1 MYKSL
6 NDICDL
12 SESAAPTAVVSHEP
26 REVSVSFYFSFLYVH
41 PSTPH
46 LYICPLITQGTCR
59 GNTMSTSK
67 AQEEDMMEL
76 MSGSIEGGKRGMKRG
91 AHDVESNIEAGRKRA
106 KGSGA
111 SLVTSTTG
119 HFSLLP
125 LELDA
130 LIASYCSMEDQMT
143 FSHGNKNLRSIM
155 RTANLIR
162 YKLSEESCNRYVN
175 DLVFRDVVDS
185 RGHVWELKF
194 EVLDNPAD
202 TSLVDVSFLSR
213 VQILKLQ
220 NCSAI
225 IDVSPLSNA
234 HTLDLSNMSGVTD
247 VSALSSVHTLT
258 L

>member
-1 MYKSL
+1 MF
-6 NDICDL
+6 L
-12 SESAAPTAVVSHEP
+12 STLVSYIYIHHYPT
-26 REVSVSFYFSFLYVH
+26 Y
-41 PSTPH
+41 T
-46 LYICPLITQGTCR
+46 LITQGTCR

-76 MSGSIEGGKRGMKRG
+76 MSGSIEGGKGGMKRG
-91 AHDVESNIEAGRKRA
+91 AHDVESNFEAGRKRA

-111 SLVTSTTG
+111 SLVPSTTG
-119 HFSLLP
+119 HFSLLL
-125 LELDA
+125 LELNA
-130 LIASYCSMEDQMT
+130 LIASYCSMEDQRT

-194 EVLDNPAD
+194 GKPAFTIPANPAD

-213 VQILKLQ
+213 VKIWKVE

-225 IDVSPLSNA
+225 IDVSPLTN
-234 HTLDLSNMSGVTD
+234 VI
-247 VSALSSVHTLT
+247 ALELYY
-258 L
+258 